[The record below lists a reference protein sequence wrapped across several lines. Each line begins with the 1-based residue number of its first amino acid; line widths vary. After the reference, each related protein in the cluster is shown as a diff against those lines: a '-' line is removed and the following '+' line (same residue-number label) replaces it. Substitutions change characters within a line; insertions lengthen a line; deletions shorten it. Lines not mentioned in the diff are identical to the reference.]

1 MQCKKLTA
9 FALFVCLS
17 FSAPQHVKAII
28 PNTIVSFQNNASGGI
43 LSSEEDIGL
52 WSSDGANYYFTYNGT
67 EFHAEHRYD
76 SWVIYSSYRIINA
89 SDIEIICSAL
99 SREHPVPSIDYT
111 SYRTPSD
118 MALEWIQHNIVYYQ
132 LPEGSH
138 WREHAMT
145 VCLDPEDQGKTFQ
158 ELYEDRTGAKLDN
171 EELIEKIREKI
182 KEYLGR

>member
-17 FSAPQHVKAII
+17 FSAPQHVEAII

-52 WSSDGANYYFTYNGT
+52 GSSDGVNYYFTYNGT

-76 SWVIYSSYRIINA
+76 AWVIYQSYRIINA
-89 SDIEIICSAL
+89 SDIEIICGAL

-158 ELYEDRTGAKLDN
+158 ELYEDRTG
-171 EELIEKIREKI
+171 EKFDIAEHSDDI
-182 KEYLGR
+182 KRYLKNLLQ